1 MRLNPELRRFL
12 FVGQTIA
19 PFIVNALVNGA
30 IAWAVYRGLAALPLW
45 GDKSIGGDAL
55 VTSFLLP
62 LIICLI
68 VTPLIRA
75 MAKQGKAPAF
85 DGALGGWL
93 RIFQRSLFLRSLV
106 FGVASTVVLGG
117 IAVAL
122 LTVFG
127 VQSLD
132 FNAFI
137 VWKTLYAGA
146 LAAIVTPVIALVAL
160 ADR

>member
-1 MRLNPELRRFL
+1 MQLSPELRRFL
-12 FVGQTIA
+12 LLGQTIA
-19 PFIVNALVNGA
+19 PFVINALVNGA

-75 MAKQGKAPAF
+75 QAMQGKTPTFHGTLA
-85 DGALGGWL
+85 GWL
-93 RIFQRSLFLRSLV
+93 RPFQRSLFVRSIA
-106 FGVASTVVLGG
+106 FGVASTIVLG
-117 IAVAL
+117 ALTVAL
-122 LTVFG
+122 LTVLG
-127 VQSLD
+127 VHALT

-137 VWKTLYAGA
+137 VWKALYAGA
-146 LAAIVTPVIALVAL
+146 LAAIVTPMMALVAL

>member
-12 FVGQTIA
+12 FIGQTIA

-45 GDKSIGGDAL
+45 GNKSIGGDAL
-55 VTSFLLP
+55 ATSFLLP
-62 LIICLI
+62 VIICLI

-75 MAKQGKAPAF
+75 MAKQGKTPTF
-85 DGALGGWL
+85 DSALAGWL
-93 RIFQRSLFLRSLV
+93 RIFQWSLFVRALL
-106 FGVASTVVLGG
+106 FGVVSTVVLGG
-117 IAVAL
+117 ITIAL
-122 LTVFG
+122 LTALG
-127 VQSLD
+127 VQALD

-137 VWKTLYAGA
+137 VWKMFYTGT
-146 LAAIVTPVIALVAL
+146 LAAIVTPIIALVAL